1 MSTMPAVFET
11 PMGRIDASLTVTNLL
26 DQMRAQDGDIA
37 ADAVRS
43 VMVDRALVDTGA
55 TLLCLPADAIARLGL
70 QARGEAPIA
79 AAKGPGT
86 AYLYR
91 GAELTVMGRS
101 ATIDVLELPV
111 GTTPLLGVIPLE
123 ALGIELDLRH
133 QRLRLL
139 PLEPG
144 DTYVTVL

>member
-26 DQMRAQDGDIA
+26 DQIRAQDGEIS

-70 QARGEAPIA
+70 QARGEVPIA
-79 AAKGPGT
+79 TAKGPGT
-86 AYLYR
+86 ANLYR

-101 ATIDVLELPV
+101 ATVDVLELPV

-123 ALGIELDLRH
+123 ALGIELDLRQ